1 MEETDG
7 YITKSLEFTDL
18 QPGTYTVRE
27 EQTDPYYRLSQISC
41 TDEGVKIDETNQEIT
56 WRIGRDGQSQGRRTL
71 EGHAVFENRARTG
84 KIQIR
89 KTDEHGNAL
98 AGVLFGIYDA
108 NGKQVAV
115 STSGKDGKLAFS
127 GLKTGQYEIKELQ
140 TVYGKSKLTKPISV
154 TIPLVLPKEEA
165 EKEGADVEKAVVFRD
180 SCYYYDLSYQI
191 SNSAV
196 LELPET
202 GAHIGYGL
210 LLAGMACMSMGMYA
224 GRKRRKGKYAGKG

>member
-1 MEETDG
+1 MRLTGKNRRPEFSFTLHGKTLLGEEMNQQGILSFSKEEVRYLLEETDG

-41 TDEGVKIDETNQEIT
+41 TDEGVKIDETNQEDDLADS
-56 WRIGRDGQSQGRRTL
+56 GRDGQSQGRRML

-84 KIQIR
+84 KIQIM

-115 STSGKDGKLAFS
+115 SHIRKGW
-127 GLKTGQYEIKELQ
+127 
-140 TVYGKSKLTKPISV
+140 
-154 TIPLVLPKEEA
+154 
-165 EKEGADVEKAVVFRD
+165 
-180 SCYYYDLSYQI
+180 
-191 SNSAV
+191 
-196 LELPET
+196 ET
-202 GAHIGYGL
+202 GIFRA
-210 LLAGMACMSMGMYA
+210 
-224 GRKRRKGKYAGKG
+224 

>member
-1 MEETDG
+1 M
-7 YITKSLEFTDL
+7 
-18 QPGTYTVRE
+18 
-27 EQTDPYYRLSQISC
+27 
-41 TDEGVKIDETNQEIT
+41 KIDETNQEIT

-84 KIQIR
+84 KIQIM

-154 TIPLVLPKEEA
+154 TIPLVLKKEEA

>member
-1 MEETDG
+1 MRLTGKNGDRSFHFTLHGKTLLGEEINQQG
-7 YITKSLEFTDL
+7 ILSFTKEEVRYLIGRNGWIYYQISGVYRS

-84 KIQIR
+84 KIQIM

-115 STSGKDGKLAFS
+115 STSGKDGKLAFR
-127 GLKTGQYEIKELQ
+127 
-140 TVYGKSKLTKPISV
+140 
-154 TIPLVLPKEEA
+154 A
-165 EKEGADVEKAVVFRD
+165 
-180 SCYYYDLSYQI
+180 
-191 SNSAV
+191 
-196 LELPET
+196 
-202 GAHIGYGL
+202 
-210 LLAGMACMSMGMYA
+210 
-224 GRKRRKGKYAGKG
+224 

>member
-1 MEETDG
+1 M
-7 YITKSLEFTDL
+7 
-18 QPGTYTVRE
+18 
-27 EQTDPYYRLSQISC
+27 
-41 TDEGVKIDETNQEIT
+41 KIDETNQEIT
-56 WRIGRDGQSQGRRTL
+56 WQIGCDGQSQGKRTL

-84 KIQIR
+84 KIQIM
-89 KTDEHGNAL
+89 KTDEHGNKL

-108 NGKQVAV
+108 DGKQVAV

-154 TIPLVLPKEEA
+154 TIPLVLTKEEA

-180 SCYYYDLSYQI
+180 FCYYYDLSYQI

-202 GAHIGYGL
+202 GAHIRYGL